1 MGSVNFYSRKKGESA
16 WAFLSRDTN
25 SPYDDHHPLTT
36 AGVPEAREHIAYGVV
51 NDVQIGQPSDIAS
64 VTFGG

>member
-1 MGSVNFYSRKKGESA
+1 MTMTDYGPNQDDVKIVWLTKLRDLIDEYTPLATPVVLEVREYQ
-16 WAFLSRDTN
+16 AF
-25 SPYDDHHPLTT
+25 
-36 AGVPEAREHIAYGVV
+36 GVV